1 MKAGIDAIIQ
11 AHVAEYTTRIEAP
24 RDALLAR
31 MEQRAEANRHPIS
44 DPEVAS
50 LLAIMVAAARPKRI
64 VEVGTNIGY
73 GAIVLARAAGADAR
87 VDTVEKDAGLVKVA
101 RDFIAEA
108 GLASRVTVHE
118 DDAIAFLRARKE
130 PVDFVYIDCIKE
142 DYPKYLDLVMP
153 HLTVGGMI
161 AADNVLWRGLVARDK
176 DADVPESER
185 AKVKGLR
192 EFNSRLVS
200 HPSLRAVIVP
210 IGDGVALATRIS

>member
-1 MKAGIDAIIQ
+1 VKSRIDAIIQ
-11 AHVAEYTTRIEAP
+11 AHVAHYTTRIEPA
-24 RDALLAR
+24 RDAVLTR
-31 MEQRAEANRHPIS
+31 MEQRAEKNGHPIS

-50 LLAIMVAAARPKRI
+50 LLAVMVGAARPKRI

-73 GAIVLARAAGADAR
+73 GAIVLARAAGPDAH
-87 VDTVEKDAGLVKVA
+87 VDTVEKSAELVKVA
-101 RDFIAEA
+101 RDFVAEA

-130 PVDFVYIDCIKE
+130 PIDFVYVDCIKE
-142 DYPKYLDLVMP
+142 DYPTYLDLVMP

-161 AADNVLWRGLVARDK
+161 AADNVLWRGLVAK
-176 DADVPESER
+176 DAEADVPESER

-192 EFNSRLVS
+192 EFNAKLVS
-200 HPSLRAVIVP
+200 HPSLRALVVP

>member
-11 AHVAEYTTRIEAP
+11 THVADYTTRIEPA

-31 MEQRAEANRHPIS
+31 MEQRAAEKKHPIS

-50 LLAIMVAAARPKRI
+50 LLAVMVAAARPKRI

-73 GAIVLARAAGADAR
+73 GAIVLARAAGPDAR
-87 VDTVEKDAGLVKVA
+87 VDTVEKSAELVKVA

-108 GLASRVTVHE
+108 GLGARVNVHE

-130 PVDFVYIDCIKE
+130 PIDFVYIDCVKE
-142 DYPKYLDLVMP
+142 DYPTYLDLLMP

-161 AADNVLWRGLVARDK
+161 AADNVLWRGHVARA

-185 AKVKGLR
+185 ARVKGLR
-192 EFNSRLVS
+192 EFNAKLVS
-200 HPSLRAVIVP
+200 HPSLRALVVP
-210 IGDGVALATRIS
+210 IGDGVALATRVS